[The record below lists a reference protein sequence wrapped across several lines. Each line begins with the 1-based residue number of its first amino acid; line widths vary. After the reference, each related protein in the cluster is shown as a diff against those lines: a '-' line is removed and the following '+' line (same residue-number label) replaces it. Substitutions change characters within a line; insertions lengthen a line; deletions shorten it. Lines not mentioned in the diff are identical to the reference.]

1 LIALKLNLALLDGA
15 TATNTVLQFFQQCL
29 DFSVTE
35 LQPPNHGHSLSSLAA
50 PCRLHPN
57 NLLGTGGASRGW
69 FWSLEAFTAAEFSP
83 ATFRH
88 GTLDR
93 SSQSCPRLRASP
105 CAAVKSLGLV
115 IRDLIN
121 NIHQSR
127 HILRVDDETRI
138 EIFGIDVSLGQGG
151 IDDVDGQVVDKADDV
166 IASIYWF
173 AEFCESF
180 VDRAI
185 VILCILLGLVCLP
198 LKLEV
203 GGDLKPALLC
213 LSQVGLIDFSCS
225 AQDFL

>member
-1 LIALKLNLALLDGA
+1 M
-15 TATNTVLQFFQQCL
+15 
-29 DFSVTE
+29 
-35 LQPPNHGHSLSSLAA
+35 
-50 PCRLHPN
+50 
-57 NLLGTGGASRGW
+57 
-69 FWSLEAFTAAEFSP
+69 
-83 ATFRH
+83 
-88 GTLDR
+88 
-93 SSQSCPRLRASP
+93 
-105 CAAVKSLGLV
+105 
-115 IRDLIN
+115 
-121 NIHQSR
+121 
-127 HILRVDDETRI
+127 DDETRI
-138 EIFGIDVSLGQGG
+138 EIVGIDVSLGQGG